1 LAFALA
7 FAIKVPMFP
16 FHTWL
21 PAAHVEAPTAGSV
34 ILASILLKM
43 GGYGFLRFCLPMA
56 PAATVYCMP
65 YLIAVSIMSII
76 FGGYLALGQSDVKR
90 LIAYSSVGHMGF
102 VTLGIF
108 LLNDVGIKGAIL
120 QMVNHGITTG
130 ALFILVGMI
139 YERTHSREISDNSAL
154 GIMMPIYVSFLVIF
168 SLSSLAFPGTNS
180 FVGELLVLTAC
191 FSKYKIV
198 GGFAVVGAILAAAYM
213 LRLVQKMVWADS
225 DGHLH
230 PGDRSQLFD
239 LNLRETAT
247 LMFLAV
253 FVFWIGFHPTPLLN
267 VMDTSTAHLLKQVES
282 GMHASPAGHHAHLNS
297 LGETVK
303 NLMAFKY

>member
-1 LAFALA
+1 
-7 FAIKVPMFP
+7 
-16 FHTWL
+16 
-21 PAAHVEAPTAGSV
+21 
-34 ILASILLKM
+34 
-43 GGYGFLRFCLPMA
+43 MA
-56 PAATVYCMP
+56 PAATFYCMP
-65 YLIAVSIMSII
+65 YLIAISIISII

-130 ALFILVGMI
+130 ALFILVGII

-154 GIMMPIYVSFLVIF
+154 GIMMPIYVTFLVIF

-180 FVGELLVLTAC
+180 FVGEFLVLLAS

-198 GGFAVVGAILAAAYM
+198 GGLAVIGAILAAAYM

-225 DGHLH
+225 DGHMH
-230 PGDRSQLFD
+230 HGDKSHLFD
-239 LNLRETAT
+239 LNFRESAT
-247 LMFLAV
+247 LAFLTV
-253 FVFWIGFHPTPLLN
+253 FVFWIGLNPEPLLK
-267 VMDTSTAHLLKQVES
+267 VMDTSTTHLLQQLES
-282 GMHASPAGHHAHLNS
+282 GRHVIPAGEHHALLNGVGESIKHL
-297 LGETVK
+297 LALK
-303 NLMAFKY
+303 

>member
-1 LAFALA
+1 MTTGTFFIPELMTHPYSFSYQMWIFLAFTLA

-16 FHTWL
+16 VHTWL

-43 GGYGFLRFCLPMA
+43 GGYGFLRFCLPIA

-65 YLIAVSIMSII
+65 YLIAVSILSII

-139 YERTHSREISDNSAL
+139 YERTHSREISDL
-154 GIMMPIYVSFLVIF
+154 
-168 SLSSLAFPGTNS
+168 SL
-180 FVGELLVLTAC
+180 
-191 FSKYKIV
+191 IH
-198 GGFAVVGAILAAAYM
+198 I
-213 LRLVQKMVWADS
+213 
-225 DGHLH
+225 
-230 PGDRSQLFD
+230 
-239 LNLRETAT
+239 
-247 LMFLAV
+247 
-253 FVFWIGFHPTPLLN
+253 
-267 VMDTSTAHLLKQVES
+267 
-282 GMHASPAGHHAHLNS
+282 
-297 LGETVK
+297 
-303 NLMAFKY
+303 

>member
-1 LAFALA
+1 
-7 FAIKVPMFP
+7 
-16 FHTWL
+16 
-21 PAAHVEAPTAGSV
+21 
-34 ILASILLKM
+34 
-43 GGYGFLRFCLPMA
+43 
-56 PAATVYCMP
+56 
-65 YLIAVSIMSII
+65 
-76 FGGYLALGQSDVKR
+76 
-90 LIAYSSVGHMGF
+90 
-102 VTLGIF
+102 
-108 LLNDVGIKGAIL
+108 
-120 QMVNHGITTG
+120 
-130 ALFILVGMI
+130 MI

-180 FVGELLVLTAC
+180 FVGELLVLVAC
-191 FSKYKIV
+191 FSKYRAV

-247 LMFLAV
+247 LMFLAI

-267 VMDTSTAHLLKQVES
+267 VMDTSTAHLLEQMES
-282 GMHASPAGHHAHLNS
+282 GMQHASPAGHHAHLS
-297 LGETVK
+297 GLGETVK